1 MNTNDVSGGA
11 ARATYRL
18 HKSMVARGLDSKMYV
33 KHKKSD
39 DETVLKFKLP
49 DKLFDRLYRDI
60 REKRIK
66 KESEEYL
73 QNRPKRYELFTND
86 KNIFGKQVF
95 YQLPDADI
103 VNLHWLS
110 YFVDYQ
116 SLFSHIPRHARLV
129 WTLHDL
135 NAFTGGCHYDL
146 GCGRYH
152 TGCGA
157 CPQLGSESSHDLS
170 SIVWQRKKRL
180 FHSLDESRLNLVAPS
195 NWLGEE
201 ANRSPLIGK
210 FPIHVIPNGLD
221 ILKFRPRDKHAA
233 RKTLGISPDEKVILF
248 VSELI
253 TNARKGFGVLK
264 NALANI
270 NTSKK
275 VVLLSVGRDEP
286 DVCSGIRHI
295 YLGTIENEDRMAD
308 IYSAADVFV
317 IPSLQD
323 NLPNTVIE
331 SIACG
336 TPVVGTDAGGIPDMV
351 RPGTTGLLARE
362 SDSIDLSIKITEL
375 LRNDDL
381 REMMSARCR
390 KVAVQEYSNE
400 TQCRRY
406 LDLYQSLV
414 QPERL
419 T

>member
-1 MNTNDVSGGA
+1 MHINTNDISGGA
-11 ARATYRL
+11 ARAAYRL
-18 HKSMVARGLDSKMYV
+18 HKSMVAQGLDSQMYV

-39 DETVLKFKLP
+39 DETVLKFRLP
-49 DKLFDRLYRDI
+49 NRFLDRLYRDI
-60 REKRIK
+60 REKQIK
-66 KESEEYL
+66 KESEKYL

-86 KNIFGKQVF
+86 RNAFGKQVF
-95 YQLPDADI
+95 SQLPDTDI

-110 YFVDYQ
+110 YFIDYQ
-116 SLFSHIPRHARLV
+116 SLFSYVPRPTSIV

-195 NWLGEE
+195 KWLGEE
-201 ANRSPLIGK
+201 VRKSPLMGK

-221 ILKFRPRDKHAA
+221 VAKFRPRDKQGA
-233 RKTLGISPDEKVILF
+233 RKSLGISANEKVILF
-248 VSELI
+248 VSELT
-253 TNARKGFGVLK
+253 TNVRKGFRVLGE
-264 NALANI
+264 ALADLHRLNNI
-270 NTSKK
+270 
-275 VVLLSVGRDEP
+275 VLLSVGREEP
-286 DVCSGIRHI
+286 DVCAGIRHI
-295 YLGTIENEDRMAD
+295 FLGTVESDDRMAE
-308 IYSAADVFV
+308 IYSAADIFV

-336 TPVVGTDAGGIPDMV
+336 TPVVGTDVGGIPDMV
-351 RPGTTGLLARE
+351 RPGTTGLLVRE
-362 SDSIDLSIKITEL
+362 SDSIDLSNKIIEL

-381 REMMSARCR
+381 RKMMSARCR
-390 KVAVQEYSNE
+390 EVAVQEYSNE
-400 TQCRRY
+400 T
-406 LDLYQSLV
+406 
-414 QPERL
+414 
-419 T
+419 